1 MCGIFKV
8 VNDAISSS
16 FKYEVLEEENMSL
29 LLRVTL

>member
-1 MCGIFKV
+1 MCGISKV
-8 VNDAISSS
+8 VNDATSSS